1 MDGVKTEDGKSEEG
15 GMRAI
20 KERLRP
26 HLDENP
32 VAFKLEKWLQIYAGA
47 HPAIYFNLFRLLRTR
62 RSVERL
68 VTPDTQ
74 LVIEGF
80 PRSGNS
86 FARRAFVMAQ
96 NESSHKTRIAHHIHV
111 PAQVVRAAR
120 WRIPTLVLIRRDP
133 EITYCPSQY
142 GIRYP

>member
-1 MDGVKTEDGKSEEG
+1 
-15 GMRAI
+15 MRAI

-26 HLDENP
+26 HLDERSHCLEARK
-32 VAFKLEKWLQIYAGA
+32 VASDSRGR
-47 HPAIYFNLFRLLRTR
+47 HPAIYFNLYRLLRTR
-62 RSVERL
+62 ENFERA

-80 PRSGNS
+80 PRSGNT

-96 NESSHKTRIAHHIHV
+96 DERFDKTRIARHLHV

-120 WRIPTLVLIRRDP
+120 WQIPTLVLIRKPKRCRTVLCHMEPDIGRP
-133 EITYCPSQY
+133 GPQIL
-142 GIRYP
+142 